1 MNNNLQQKTARL
13 ALLRQTNTLRA
24 VIQKT
29 YQQNGP
35 KSKQRSDLLHKHKH
49 KCTQHN
55 PSTNNNLRACP
66 ALFRK
71 DCTPCGAST
80 GQHVSRRDSE
90 NEPTNSQNGPKTKQR
105 SELTLKNR
113 FAVLQEPTMSRQD
126 APGVGKRKGP
136 ELETEAFKKKSSLAT
151 TSKAIE
157 GYWVRVSK
165 LELVSLEA
173 ARATTTK
180 KPINRSQATT
190 VAEGLKRHFRMRL
203 KGTPQGL
210 NLGSIGI
217 QRITS
222 TAYVV
227 RMLFNPD
234 EETMTTGND
243 NANRYIAGEASVEL
257 PKHQPRLRHPA
268 IRARRRFVRTCQGRT
283 LSRWASD
290 RR

>member
-13 ALLRQTNTLRA
+13 ALLRQISTPSPASTNQHASRCNPENVPTNS
-24 VIQKT
+24 
-29 YQQNGP
+29 QNGP

-157 GYWVRVSK
+157 GY
-165 LELVSLEA
+165 
-173 ARATTTK
+173 
-180 KPINRSQATT
+180 
-190 VAEGLKRHFRMRL
+190 
-203 KGTPQGL
+203 
-210 NLGSIGI
+210 
-217 QRITS
+217 
-222 TAYVV
+222 
-227 RMLFNPD
+227 
-234 EETMTTGND
+234 
-243 NANRYIAGEASVEL
+243 
-257 PKHQPRLRHPA
+257 
-268 IRARRRFVRTCQGRT
+268 
-283 LSRWASD
+283 
-290 RR
+290 